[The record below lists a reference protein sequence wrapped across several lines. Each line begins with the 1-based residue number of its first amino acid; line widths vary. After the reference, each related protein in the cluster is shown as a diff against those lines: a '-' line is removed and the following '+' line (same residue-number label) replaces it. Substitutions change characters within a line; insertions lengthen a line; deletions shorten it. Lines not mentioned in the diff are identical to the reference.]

1 MSCIPKPRKKSAK
14 KSPIR
19 SFRKPRQ
26 RWTEEETKLLIKC
39 VEKHGKKW
47 AYIHKNYPLFKKNGR
62 TETDLKDKYRNLEN
76 AKIKYCIYSLENC
89 SYCREAKKL
98 LEKNNLPYKE
108 IKVYRDDIKDILK
121 ILESKTNK
129 YGYFPII
136 FYNKKFLG
144 GFQELQKQSS
154 EIIIN

>member
-47 AYIHKNYPLFKKNGR
+47 AYNS
-62 TETDLKDKYRNLEN
+62 
-76 AKIKYCIYSLENC
+76 CI
-89 SYCREAKKL
+89 
-98 LEKNNLPYKE
+98 
-108 IKVYRDDIKDILK
+108 
-121 ILESKTNK
+121 
-129 YGYFPII
+129 
-136 FYNKKFLG
+136 
-144 GFQELQKQSS
+144 
-154 EIIIN
+154 